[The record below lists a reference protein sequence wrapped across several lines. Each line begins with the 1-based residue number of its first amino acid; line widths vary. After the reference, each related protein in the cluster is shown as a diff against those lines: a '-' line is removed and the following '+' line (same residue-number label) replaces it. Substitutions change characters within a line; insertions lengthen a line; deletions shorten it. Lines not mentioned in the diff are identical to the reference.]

1 MPATPSLHALLDRSE
16 SMHRAWH
23 DTLLGHAPPH
33 PNELPLRHRLALDAS
48 ALTLE
53 HGQAIRLLLQDHL
66 ENAALALLR
75 VQHEALL
82 RAAWVAYAADDA
94 DLQPLAGPDTDLGV
108 KQANALPLA
117 GVLLKQVEAS
127 ALTPAALKRGLREF
141 RDIVWADANSY
152 THAGLLP
159 LVRVG
164 KRHAEAHLV
173 QALYISNAHGYS
185 ASMISA
191 EITDPADTLAAIN
204 RIVVAHPECMLM
216 SWRARA

>member
-1 MPATPSLHALLDRSE
+1 MLDRSE

-23 DTLLGHAPPH
+23 DTLLAHAPPH
-33 PNELPLRHRLALDAS
+33 PDELPLRHRLALDAS

-53 HGQAIRLLLQDHL
+53 HGQAIRTLLEDHL

-82 RAAWVAYAADDA
+82 RAAWVAYAADEDA
-94 DLQPLAGPDTDLGV
+94 LLRLTGPDTDQAV

-117 GVLLKQVEAS
+117 GVLLKQVES
-127 ALTPAALKRGLREF
+127 SELTPAPLKRGLREF
-141 RDIVWADANSY
+141 RDLVWANANSY

-164 KRHAEAHLV
+164 KRHAEAHLL

-185 ASMISA
+185 AAMISA
-191 EITDPADTLAAIN
+191 EIMDPAETRPAIN
-204 RIVVAHPECMLM
+204 RVVVAHPECMVM
-216 SWRARA
+216 T